1 MSENSKNPIER
12 NKAKD
17 LEPET
22 PDQRLGHGS
31 PDNSTPP
38 ADQQREG
45 HTSDH
50 RAAAAEISTDEES
63 GAQPMPHPVKQDEET
78 VHDAGDR
85 GRGGSV
91 R

>member
-1 MSENSKNPIER
+1 MTKD
-12 NKAKD
+12 KD
-17 LEPET
+17 LAPEPNGK
-22 PDQRLGHGS
+22 RLGHRS

-38 ADQQREG
+38 ADQHREG

-50 RAAAAEISTDEES
+50 RAAAASISTDEES

-78 VHDAGDR
+78 VQDAGDR